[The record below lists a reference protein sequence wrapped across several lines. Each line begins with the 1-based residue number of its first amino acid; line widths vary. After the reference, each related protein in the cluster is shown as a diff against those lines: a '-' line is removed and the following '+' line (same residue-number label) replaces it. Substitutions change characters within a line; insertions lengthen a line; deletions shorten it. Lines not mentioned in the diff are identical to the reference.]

1 MMNYIFVLCKNNA
14 TWAYMHCR
22 VYYFTHWLP
31 PPMHSQAQHVVIS
44 LLNSHQLTIS
54 SGLLRHLVALRQ
66 VHSFGARPVL
76 FPCQHSKPQNGA
88 LRKPHSRTL
97 SKRYFSTRSRPTK
110 GCPRG
115 GAFGQGVS
123 TTDRFL
129 SRDKIKVYLRSA
141 DCPGIFYT
149 YTFLFCC
156 LDFAHLCKHF
166 TCRCAQRA

>member
-1 MMNYIFVLCKNNA
+1 
-14 TWAYMHCR
+14 MHCR
-22 VYYFTHWLP
+22 ILFYTLTSSAHALP
-31 PPMHSQAQHVVIS
+31 SSARCYLTLKLAPTDYKQRPVTSLGCSSPGS
-44 LLNSHQLTIS
+44 LLRCKASQ
-54 SGLLRHLVALRQ
+54 
-66 VHSFGARPVL
+66 L